1 MDTTEI
7 IHNALEWAN
16 KRLELQGE
24 PITENQRNYIVFAL
38 RQQLT
43 IPVID
48 FAQWYS
54 GMERSKV
61 EAAYQIYLTERR
73 EALSQVAVI
82 STCQPITKTCDCS
95 RRHDYTANFICDGNC
110 K

>member
-43 IPVID
+43 IPSVV
-48 FAQWYS
+48 
-54 GMERSKV
+54 G
-61 EAAYQIYLTERR
+61 
-73 EALSQVAVI
+73 LSEQL
-82 STCQPITKTCDCS
+82 SCDCGKPIS
-95 RRHDYTANFICDGNC
+95 SKYSPCCSMSCWSDKFE
-110 K
+110 

>member
-43 IPVID
+43 IP
-48 FAQWYS
+48 
-54 GMERSKV
+54 
-61 EAAYQIYLTERR
+61 
-73 EALSQVAVI
+73 AVVGQ
-82 STCQPITKTCDCS
+82 SEQLFCDCS
-95 RRHDYTANFICDGNC
+95 QGKGVDIDEDGFLYCIDCQKNIA

>member
-7 IHNALEWAN
+7 IHNALEWVN

-43 IPVID
+43 IP
-48 FAQWYS
+48 
-54 GMERSKV
+54 
-61 EAAYQIYLTERR
+61 
-73 EALSQVAVI
+73 AVVGQ
-82 STCQPITKTCDCS
+82 SEQLVCS
-95 RRHDYTANFICDGNC
+95 RCNEN
-110 K
+110 